1 MLENIKKIFESVEIQ
16 EDKMTGYFDKL
27 PILTSIAIV
36 LGTIIGIGLVV
47 NLVQTIIKYYDFTI
61 RKDKQSIVLSYGL
74 LATKNTLLHPKKV
87 QLVSTT
93 QNFFQKKFDIL
104 TIGIRQ
110 ASSNPGSNIKSDKI
124 DVPGASK
131 LERDEILKILF
142 NTFPEKGK
150 LMLPNWRKLALE
162 SFFLLLLPIVVFI
175 LVNVSFDLFIWNEL
189 VMYCIA
195 FALFSG
201 ILLWFSYKNYRLFVS
216 TDFIIKQNGAWDVD
230 NTIVE
235 PYKIQAITTKQFF
248 WQKATNIGSVTLAT
262 AGGNIDFST
271 GNYLEIKKMVNN
283 WLYQVETTN
292 KNWM

>member
-1 MLENIKKIFESVEIQ
+1 
-16 EDKMTGYFDKL
+16 
-27 PILTSIAIV
+27 
-36 LGTIIGIGLVV
+36 
-47 NLVQTIIKYYDFTI
+47 
-61 RKDKQSIVLSYGL
+61 
-74 LATKNTLLHPKKV
+74 
-87 QLVSTT
+87 
-93 QNFFQKKFDIL
+93 L

-162 SFFLLLLPIVVFI
+162 SFFLLVLPIIVFI

-189 VMYCIA
+189 LMYCVA

-201 ILLWFSYKNYRLFVS
+201 TLLWFSYKNYRLFVS